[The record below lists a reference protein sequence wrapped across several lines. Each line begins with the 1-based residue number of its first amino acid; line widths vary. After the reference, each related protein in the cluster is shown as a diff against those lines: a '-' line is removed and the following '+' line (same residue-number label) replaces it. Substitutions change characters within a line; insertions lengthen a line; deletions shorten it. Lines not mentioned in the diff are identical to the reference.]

1 MDTIKLSGNKT
12 CKMVA
17 HRGLSGLE
25 KENTIAAFVAAG
37 NRSYFGSECDIH
49 RTSDGRFVVIHDTET
64 GGLAMGDNVNVE
76 KSSFDLVRSVVFHDW
91 WGDHDGERRKD
102 LFIPSLEDY
111 INVCKKYDKYCIIE
125 IKGVFEEAW
134 VKEVVDIIQS
144 MNYLDHVIFI
154 AFDLINLQY
163 VRKILPTQ
171 PAQLL
176 TGGYDENLLKT
187 LLENKIDLDIYHEN
201 LTKERVEELH
211 RLGIKVNCWTVNDKK
226 RGEELLSYGVDY
238 ITTNVLE

>member
-111 INVCKKYDKYCIIE
+111 INVCKKYDNRYGSEKYTIFFHTLPD
-125 IKGVFEEAW
+125 VRSL
-134 VKEVVDIIQS
+134 S
-144 MNYLDHVIFI
+144 MF
-154 AFDLINLQY
+154 
-163 VRKILPTQ
+163 
-171 PAQLL
+171 LL
-176 TGGYDENLLKT
+176 LLF
-187 LLENKIDLDIYHEN
+187 L
-201 LTKERVEELH
+201 
-211 RLGIKVNCWTVNDKK
+211 
-226 RGEELLSYGVDY
+226 
-238 ITTNVLE
+238 